1 MPEIGAA
8 GQLQISSSLA
18 MESIVV
24 LIAFGGAVERIDQRD
39 QTKSDQK
46 KHSFSYALSLPQLIH
61 KVTAFVTS

>member
-8 GQLQISSSLA
+8 GPLQIRSSLA

-24 LIAFGGAVERIDQRD
+24 LIAFGGAVERVDQRD

-46 KHSFSYALSLPQLIH
+46 KHSLSYALSLPQLIH
-61 KVTAFVTS
+61 KGNSIVTS